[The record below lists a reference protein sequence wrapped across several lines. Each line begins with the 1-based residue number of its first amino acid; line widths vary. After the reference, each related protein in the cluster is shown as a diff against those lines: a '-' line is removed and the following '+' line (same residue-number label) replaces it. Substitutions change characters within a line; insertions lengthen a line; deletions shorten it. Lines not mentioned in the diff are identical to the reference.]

1 MSLQQSNVNNN
12 DDDDEVV
19 RNDLL
24 ITTTPPPQPF
34 NSFSSNVNKDFA
46 QRLNDFERRMSTSNM
61 TPLIPPQ
68 QQQKILKQPMSL
80 QYQSQLFSNYVRKV
94 KQYI

>member
-1 MSLQQSNVNNN
+1 MSLQQTNVNNN
-12 DDDDEVV
+12 DGDDDEVV
-19 RNDLL
+19 KNDLL
-24 ITTTPPPQPF
+24 ITTTPLP
-34 NSFSSNVNKDFA
+34 SLSSSNANRDFA

-61 TPLIPPQ
+61 TQLIPPQ

-80 QYQSQLFSNYVRKV
+80 QHQSALFSNYIRKA